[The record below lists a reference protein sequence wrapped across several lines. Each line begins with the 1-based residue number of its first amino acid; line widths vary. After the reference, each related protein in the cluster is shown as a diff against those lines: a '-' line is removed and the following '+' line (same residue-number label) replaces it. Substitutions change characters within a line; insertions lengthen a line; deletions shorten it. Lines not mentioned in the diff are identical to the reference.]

1 MRPRFRL
8 SPTRPSR
15 GSKGDARLVNIL
27 SGFADISILQLLL
40 VAVVAMFA
48 AVVGGLAGYGT
59 GALMPL
65 VLVPLIGA
73 EPVVPII
80 AISAIFANLSR
91 ATAYFRYVDRRRA
104 LMVILA
110 AAFTTALGAYGY
122 TRLTNAGAALVIGSM
137 LILSVPL
144 RRVLRRRA
152 VRINDTTLAA
162 GAVGYGVVVGGTSGS
177 GVILLSLLMAA
188 GLEGAAVI
196 ATDAVISVVTSV
208 IKISVFGLAGVVT
221 AAGACLRASDR
232 LHRRA
237 RRVPC
242 QSVRRTHAGAY
253 PHRDPRCRRDHR
265 RAGDDLGGGK
275 AVALAPPGTNS
286 VSDRMMRSG
295 LTVEPSGRPSPW
307 TSIQIA

>member
-1 MRPRFRL
+1 V
-8 SPTRPSR
+8 S
-15 GSKGDARLVNIL
+15 IL
-27 SGFADISILQLLL
+27 SGFADISLLQLLL
-40 VAVVAMFA
+40 VAVVAIFA
-48 AVVGGLAGYGT
+48 AIVGGLAGYGT

-104 LMVILA
+104 LIVILA

-122 TRLTNAGAALVIGSM
+122 TRLTNAGAALVIGTM
-137 LILSVPL
+137 LMLSVLL
-144 RRVLRRRA
+144 RRVLRRHA
-152 VRINDTTLAA
+152 VRIGDTTLGA
-162 GAVGYGVVVGGTSGS
+162 GAVAYGVVVGGTSGS

-221 AAGACLRASDR
+221 PQVLAFALLIGCIGVPGAFLARAFVERMPVHIHTAILDVAVIIGGLVMISAALRQ
-232 LHRRA
+232 L
-237 RRVPC
+237 
-242 QSVRRTHAGAY
+242 
-253 PHRDPRCRRDHR
+253 
-265 RAGDDLGGGK
+265 
-275 AVALAPPGTNS
+275 
-286 VSDRMMRSG
+286 
-295 LTVEPSGRPSPW
+295 
-307 TSIQIA
+307 I